1 LRWSGKRSFGRYG
14 PIGVGGDTVGG
25 SKTPPVGGLNGL
37 VGEGVGVGVSP
48 SSTTPSSG
56 KTSGPVE
63 LLRQSDSVED
73 EGEDSGDEDS
83 GGGEDEDSGGGE
95 DEDSGG
101 GEDEDSGGG
110 EDEETG
116 DEEEETGDEGGGD
129 EGGGEGAQ

>member
-14 PIGVGGDTVGG
+14 PIGVGGHTVGG

-95 DEDSGG
+95 DE
-101 GEDEDSGGG
+101 
-110 EDEETG
+110 ETG